1 MPATPTAPTR
11 QPTPPAPP
19 APRVPPSVRSRRA
32 GGPLG
37 RARLAVARGYSRLL
51 MHRPPTDWSVPTA
64 DGRYGPDLPGP
75 QQPISLLMLG
85 DSLAQSLGAGRRE
98 ETLGARLAQVLS
110 DTVELPVDLRVF
122 ARVGATTRGV
132 QLQALRAGK
141 LPPGVAVLIV
151 GGNDALLP
159 LPLGRSS
166 RRFAHLLRGLHE
178 AGWLTVVVPCPNPGY
193 APGMRAPVRWVA
205 GRRSQRLA
213 RLQIRTAE
221 RVGAVL
227 APSSGT
233 EFRDRAAELLGP
245 DGVHPS
251 PRGYAEHAE
260 RMLPSLLTVAR
271 QLGPARLPIG

>member
-1 MPATPTAPTR
+1 M
-11 QPTPPAPP
+11 
-19 APRVPPSVRSRRA
+19 
-32 GGPLG
+32 
-37 RARLAVARGYSRLL
+37 
-51 MHRPPTDWSVPTA
+51 
-64 DGRYGPDLPGP
+64 
-75 QQPISLLMLG
+75 
-85 DSLAQSLGAGRRE
+85 
-98 ETLGARLAQVLS
+98 GARLSQALA
-110 DTVELPVDLRVF
+110 DTLELPVDLRVF

-141 LPPGVAVLIV
+141 LRPGVAVLIV

-159 LPLGRSS
+159 VPLGRSA
-166 RRFAHLLRGLHE
+166 RCFAQLVRGLHE
-178 AGWLTVVVPCPNPGY
+178 AGWQTVVVPCPNPGY

-227 APSSGT
+227 APSSGV

-260 RMLPSLLTVAR
+260 RMLPSLLTVAGR
-271 QLGPARLPIG
+271 LTPAYVPAG